1 MFNRSCHYQNSTS
14 EPFILAVFLQNK
26 HFQRASL
33 PRINSKLSLFSKDQ
47 RKNEPFHKKKYQKQC
62 HRIDFLVNARSYTAA
77 TGGVFYQNSTTDIL
91 ILVPGPFQHITA
103 HPGQSLHISTI
114 HKKTALR
121 GQCIA
126 LRCDR
131 MTAPQCSLYHYLF
144 KVLYFLTFARTSFIS
159 CITGMFRNASPYTVS
174 SCGRPSD

>member
-14 EPFILAVFLQNK
+14 EPFILAVFLQNE

-33 PRINSKLSLFSKDQ
+33 PRIKFQLHLFSKDQ

-62 HRIDFLVNARSYTAA
+62 HRIRLLGKHTLLHCYCR
-77 TGGVFYQNSTTDIL
+77 GVFYQKSAAGSL
-91 ILVPGPFQHITA
+91 LLVPGHHHRSQHHHITMPQHHHA
-103 HPGQSLHISTI
+103 TLHPFNN
-114 HKKTALR
+114 KKTALR

-131 MTAPQCSLYHYLF
+131 MTASACSLYHYL
-144 KVLYFLTFARTSFIS
+144 LFI
-159 CITGMFRNASPYTVS
+159 
-174 SCGRPSD
+174 